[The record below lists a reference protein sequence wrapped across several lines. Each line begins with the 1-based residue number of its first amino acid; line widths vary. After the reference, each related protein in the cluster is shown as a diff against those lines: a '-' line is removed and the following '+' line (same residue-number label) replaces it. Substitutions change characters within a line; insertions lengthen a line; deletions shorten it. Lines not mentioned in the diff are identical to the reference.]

1 MNVVCVCIKG
11 HFGDGMSEAKVE
23 SMMHR
28 MGEFYLDA
36 LSLTGMLKEV
46 LNDVVITQTNP
57 AIRTGDTAE
66 VYGSE
71 AQIVL
76 MRLMRHVVE
85 EACVGVWN
93 VETVARVA
101 ADMDTLGRGPIYF
114 EVIKILYEHWRRKMT
129 VWHDAGE
136 SSGEESGGSDGE
148 GDAEM
153 GVRNMGR
160 QRVGGGYMR
169 ALLGRLERYGM
180 VKL

>member
-1 MNVVCVCIKG
+1 M
-11 HFGDGMSEAKVE
+11 
-23 SMMHR
+23 
-28 MGEFYLDA
+28 
-36 LSLTGMLKEV
+36 
-46 LNDVVITQTNP
+46 NDVVITQTNP

-66 VYGSE
+66 VYGNE

-76 MRLMRHVVE
+76 MRLMGRVVE

-101 ADMDTLGRGPIYF
+101 ADMDTSGRGPIYF
-114 EVIKILYEHWRRKMT
+114 EVIKILYEHWRSRMT
-129 VWHDAGE
+129 VWLDSGE
-136 SSGEESGGSDGE
+136 SGESGGSDGD

-153 GVRNMGR
+153 HVRNMGR

-180 VKL
+180 VKLGDGGKNLHATMVAARTAREAQEVQ

>member
-23 SMMHR
+23 SMLHR
-28 MGEFYLDA
+28 MFEFYPDLH
-36 LSLTGMLKEV
+36 SLTGMLKEV

-76 MRLMRHVVE
+76 MRLMRRVVE

-101 ADMDTLGRGPIYF
+101 ADMDTSGRGPIYF
-114 EVIKILYEHWRRKMT
+114 EVIKILYEHWRSRMT
-129 VWHDAGE
+129 VWLDSGE
-136 SSGEESGGSDGE
+136 SGESVGSDGD

-160 QRVGGGYMR
+160 QRVGG
-169 ALLGRLERYGM
+169 LLCKLLRLKFQ
-180 VKL
+180 V